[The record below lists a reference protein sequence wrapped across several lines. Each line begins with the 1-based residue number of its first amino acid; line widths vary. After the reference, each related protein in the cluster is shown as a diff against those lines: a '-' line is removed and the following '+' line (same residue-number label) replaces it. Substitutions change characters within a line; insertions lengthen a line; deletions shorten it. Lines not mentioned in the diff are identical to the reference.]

1 MLTLLNDKKQKASD
15 IAEVF
20 RKSGIRRPVDDLER
34 IQRMIDNCDILIS
47 AWEGGKMVGVARA
60 VTDFSYCCYLSDLAV
75 DKDYQAQGI
84 GKQLINEVQTVIGEE
99 CSLVLLSAP
108 GAMEYYPKV
117 GFARADNAYV
127 IKRLR
132 N

>member
-1 MLTLLNDKKQKASD
+1 MITLSNDKRQKASD

-34 IQRMIDNCDILIS
+34 IQRMI
-47 AWEGGKMVGVARA
+47 
-60 VTDFSYCCYLSDLAV
+60 
-75 DKDYQAQGI
+75 
-84 GKQLINEVQTVIGEE
+84 
-99 CSLVLLSAP
+99 
-108 GAMEYYPKV
+108 YPKV

>member
-1 MLTLLNDKKQKASD
+1 MITLSNDKRQKAAD

-34 IQRMIDNCDILIS
+34 IQRMIDNCDILIT
-47 AWEGGKMVGVARA
+47 AWEGNKMVGVARA
-60 VTDFSYCCYLSDLAV
+60 VSDFSYCCYLSDLAV
-75 DKDYQAQGI
+75 DKEYQAQGI
-84 GKQLINEVQTVIGEE
+84 GRQLINEVQAVIGGE

-108 GAMEYYPKV
+108 GAVEYYPKV

>member
-1 MLTLLNDKKQKASD
+1 MIALSNDKNQKASD

-20 RKSGIRRPVDDLER
+20 RKSGIRRPVDDLKR
-34 IQRMIDNCDILIS
+34 IQRMIDNSDILIT
-47 AWEGGKMVGVARA
+47 AWEGTKMIGVARA
-60 VTDFSYCCYLSDLAV
+60 LTDFSYCCYLSDLAV
-75 DKDYQAQGI
+75 DKEYQAQGI
-84 GKQLINEVQTVIGEE
+84 GRRLINEVQAVIGEE

-117 GFARADNAYV
+117 GFAKADNAYL